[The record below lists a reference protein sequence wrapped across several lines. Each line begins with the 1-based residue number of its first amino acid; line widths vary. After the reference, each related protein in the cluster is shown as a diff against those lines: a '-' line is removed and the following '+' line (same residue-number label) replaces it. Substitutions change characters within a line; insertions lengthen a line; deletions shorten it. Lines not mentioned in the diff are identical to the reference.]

1 MEFQDY
7 FPVWEKL
14 TSVQQQ
20 QLKGSAISR
29 TVKKWTVLHNG
40 NLDCTG
46 LLLIR
51 RGQLRSYILSD
62 EGREITLYRLFDRD
76 ICLFS
81 ASCMMR
87 SIQFEMMIEAEK
99 DTELWIVPAEIYQS
113 IMQESAP
120 VSNFTNEIMATR
132 FSEVIWLMEQIMW
145 KSFDKRLA
153 AFLLEEST
161 LEETQVLKITHETIA
176 NHLGTAREVVT
187 RMLRYF
193 QSEGMVKLARGTVEN
208 WRAGVQKEEK
218 TSLVTTGIYSISRN
232 PAFLGFDL
240 MYIGI
245 LFSFFNWFL
254 CFTTGF
260 AVVFFHLQ
268 IVNVEEDFLI
278 EAFGNEYLQYKSKV
292 CRYLGRKR

>member
-14 TSVQQQ
+14 TSAQQQ
-20 QLKGSAISR
+20 QLKSSAISR
-29 TVKKWTVLHNG
+29 TVKKGTVLHNG

-51 RGQLRSYILSD
+51 HGQLRAYILSD

-120 VSNFTNEIMATR
+120 VSNFTNEIMASR
-132 FSEVIWLMEQIMW
+132 FPEVMWLMEQIMW

-153 AFLLEEST
+153 EFLLEECS
-161 LEETQVLKITHETIA
+161 LEETNTLKITHETIA

-193 QSEGMVKLARGTVEN
+193 QSEGMVKLARGTVEIC
-208 WRAGVQKEEK
+208 EE
-218 TSLVTTGIYSISRN
+218 RR
-232 PAFLGFDL
+232 
-240 MYIGI
+240 
-245 LFSFFNWFL
+245 
-254 CFTTGF
+254 
-260 AVVFFHLQ
+260 LQ
-268 IVNVEEDFLI
+268 ELSDT
-278 EAFGNEYLQYKSKV
+278 
-292 CRYLGRKR
+292 